1 MSVGI
6 ADEWDMGCDK
16 RVKGDHKILGPTNR
30 GMELPFIEIWETEGR
45 QASRGKLNSILDM
58 SDLNCCMTSK

>member
-1 MSVGI
+1 MSVGT

-30 GMELPFIEIWETEGR
+30 GMELPFIEIWETGGR
-45 QASRGKLNSILDM
+45 QACRGRLNSILDILTLKYFQT
-58 SDLNCCMTSK
+58 D